1 MKLIPFIGHYSKSDA
16 VKRALIIVTA
26 ICLVQ
31 ACKKNDESSNAVDC
45 GGTTK
50 SFAVDVKPIVQ
61 ASCAFD
67 SDCHGSGSSS
77 GPGSLLNYAEI
88 FNARSIIRSAVLS
101 GEMPKGG
108 SLTAT
113 EKKAII
119 CWIDNGAAN
128 N

>member
-1 MKLIPFIGHYSKSDA
+1 MLILMDRYPKFHFTKN
-16 VKRALIIVTA
+16 ALIVVA
-26 ICLVQ
+26 MVGFLY
-31 ACKKNDESSNAVDC
+31 ACKKSADAPTTVDC
-45 GGTTK
+45 AGPAK
-50 SFAVDVKPIVQ
+50 SFATDVRPIAQ

-77 GPGSLLNYAEI
+77 GPGELLNYSEI
-88 FNARSIIRSAVLS
+88 FSARSIIRSAVLS